1 MACVI
6 NKVLMLAR
14 KCRFCDSLL
23 RHTFADLGNSPLS
36 NSYLSRDE
44 LEQAESFYPLHVHV
58 CENCF
63 LVQLPEHRSPEHI
76 FSDYLYFSS
85 YSSSWLEHAAHYA
98 EQATQRFDLNAASH
112 VVEIASN
119 DGYLLRYFQER
130 NIPVLGIEPAHNVAA
145 VAEAAGIPTIVKF
158 FGVELAT
165 ELAAQGQH
173 ADLLVGNNVIGHVPN
188 INDFVAGLQ
197 IMLKP
202 NGVFSAEFPHVLQ
215 LMAHNEFDTI
225 YHEHFSYWSLLALDK
240 VFAAHGLVLFDVEE
254 LSTHGG
260 SLRIFARHRDNSEN
274 VPASR
279 LQELRAREI
288 EAGLNRMETYAAFGE
303 QVRETKRRLLQFL
316 IEAKREGKTIVGYG
330 APAKA
335 STLLNYCG
343 VRTDFLDYTVD
354 RSPYKQGRFLPG
366 THIPIGHPDQVR
378 ETRPDYLLILPWNLK
393 DEILQQ
399 MAYVR
404 DWGCRFVVPIP
415 TVEVLP

>member
-1 MACVI
+1 
-6 NKVLMLAR
+6 
-14 KCRFCDSLL
+14 
-23 RHTFADLGNSPLS
+23 
-36 NSYLSRDE
+36 
-44 LEQAESFYPLHVHV
+44 
-58 CENCF
+58 
-63 LVQLPEHRSPEHI
+63 
-76 FSDYLYFSS
+76 
-85 YSSSWLEHAAHYA
+85 
-98 EQATQRFDLNAASH
+98 
-112 VVEIASN
+112 
-119 DGYLLRYFQER
+119 
-130 NIPVLGIEPAHNVAA
+130 
-145 VAEAAGIPTIVKF
+145 
-158 FGVELAT
+158 
-165 ELAAQGQH
+165 
-173 ADLLVGNNVIGHVPN
+173 
-188 INDFVAGLQ
+188 
-197 IMLKP
+197 MLKP

>member
-1 MACVI
+1 
-6 NKVLMLAR
+6 MLAR

-23 RHTFADLGNSPLS
+23 HHTFADLGTSPLS
-36 NSYLSRDE
+36 NSYLSREE
-44 LEQAESFYPLHVHV
+44 LEQAEAFYPLHVHV
-58 CENCF
+58 CDTCY
-63 LVQLPEHRSPEHI
+63 LVQLPEHHPPEHI

-85 YSSSWLEHAAHYA
+85 YSTSWLEHAVRYTEHV
-98 EQATQRFDLNAASH
+98 TQRFALNESSH

-119 DGYLLRYFQER
+119 DGYLLRYFKER

-145 VAEAAGIPTIVKF
+145 VAKSAGIPTVVKF

-165 ELAAQGQH
+165 TLAAERQQ
-173 ADLLVGNNVIGHVPN
+173 ADLLVGNNVLGHVPN

-202 NGVFSAEFPHVLQ
+202 DGVFTAEFPHVLQ

-240 VFAAHGLVLFDVEE
+240 VFVAHGLALFDVEE
-254 LSTHGG
+254 LPTHGG
-260 SLRIFARHRDNSEN
+260 SLRIYARHSDRVLGEYGIT
-274 VPASR
+274 PR
-279 LQELRAREI
+279 LQEVRARELA
-288 EAGLNRMETYAAFGE
+288 AGLDRMETYAVFGE
-303 QVRETKRRLLQFL
+303 KVRETKRHLLQFL
-316 IEAKREGKTIVGYG
+316 IEAKCQGKTIVGYG

-354 RSPYKQGRFLPG
+354 RSPHKQGRFMPG
-366 THIPIGHPDQVR
+366 THIPIYHPDRVR

-393 DEILQQ
+393 QEILQQ
-399 MAYVR
+399 MAHVR
-404 DWGCRFVVPIP
+404 EWGCRFVVPIP